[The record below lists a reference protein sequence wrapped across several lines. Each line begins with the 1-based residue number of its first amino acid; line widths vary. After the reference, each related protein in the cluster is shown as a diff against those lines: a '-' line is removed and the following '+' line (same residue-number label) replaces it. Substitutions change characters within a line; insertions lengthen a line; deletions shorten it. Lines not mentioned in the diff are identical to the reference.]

1 MFPLPIRLL
10 KKNHLKSY
18 RNDLFLDSPN
28 ISQSTMD
35 AKLNQIIELSNRN
48 QNVIAITHCHN
59 YDKLDYLK
67 RFINRLKAA
76 GFTLIPL
83 TDIDKYNVPEIL

>member
-1 MFPLPIRLL
+1 MTFFWILPISVNPL
-10 KKNHLKSY
+10 
-18 RNDLFLDSPN
+18 
-28 ISQSTMD
+28 MD

-83 TDIDKYNVPEIL
+83 PI

>member
-1 MFPLPIRLL
+1 M
-10 KKNHLKSY
+10 
-18 RNDLFLDSPN
+18 
-28 ISQSTMD
+28 TMG
-35 AKLNQIIELSNRN
+35 NGN

-83 TDIDKYNVPEIL
+83 SDIDKYNVPEIL

>member
-1 MFPLPIRLL
+1 MGGKMKQI
-10 KKNHLKSY
+10 KKPFQCK
-18 RNDLFLDSPN
+18 
-28 ISQSTMD
+28 Q
-35 AKLNQIIELSNRN
+35 K
-48 QNVIAITHCHN
+48 VVGITHCHN